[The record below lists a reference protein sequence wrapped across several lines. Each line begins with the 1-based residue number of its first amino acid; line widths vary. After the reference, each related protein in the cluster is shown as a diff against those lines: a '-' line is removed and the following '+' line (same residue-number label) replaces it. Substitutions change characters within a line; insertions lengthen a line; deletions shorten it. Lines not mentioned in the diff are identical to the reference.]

1 MRRRNGPAAVAGA
14 VVRDYAHQLNLTT
27 LGGRATLT
35 QMVTLQAE
43 AVAFIGNFKLMMFV
57 SFLAIP
63 LVILVQR
70 GPHGDK
76 NPAGTLVKA

>member
-1 MRRRNGPAAVAGA
+1 
-14 VVRDYAHQLNLTT
+14 
-27 LGGRATLT
+27 
-35 QMVTLQAE
+35 MVTLQAE